1 MHVDVSSQGKDK
13 YLMEDTFFFAKEFFN
28 VGESPQG
35 SYTTLRGY
43 PLCFLFV
50 FEALIKVGVSDHGSA
65 ADIRRGSLSFFKP
78 IFEVFVNIGV
88 SSQGG

>member
-1 MHVDVSSQGKDK
+1 MGMSAQ
-13 YLMEDTFFFAKEFFN
+13 
-28 VGESPQG
+28 GESA
-35 SYTTLRGY
+35 TLRGY

-50 FEALIKVGVSDHGSA
+50 FEALIKVVVSDHGSA
-65 ADIRRGSLSFFKP
+65 ADISRGSLSFFKP